1 MKQFQD
7 NKKPSKLTYFYVGSF
22 IVLFLALVVFLVL
35 YWTKPIAYKK
45 LENLPEIEASEALT
59 KHVNESGTQTSYYVL
74 FYHKDSLTTSMIEET
89 VLEYANLVRKDGKD
103 STLAKIYLLEYTA
116 ENEAVIKAID
126 SKIKDAST
134 CPVLIKVSNQKV
146 ASGGLD
152 LTISD
157 INDCLNDLIYDYNNK
172 EKK

>member
-7 NKKPSKLTYFYVGSF
+7 NKKPSKLTYFYVASF

-35 YWTKPIAYKK
+35 YWIKPFAYKK
-45 LENLPEIEASEALT
+45 LESIPEIEASEALT
-59 KHVNESGTQTSYYVL
+59 KHVNEAGTQTSYYVL
-74 FYHKDSLTTSMIEET
+74 IYHKESTTTSMIAET
-89 VLEYANLVRKDGKD
+89 VLEYANLVRTEGKD
-103 STLAKIYLLEYTA
+103 SKLAKLYVLEYTA

-126 SKIKDAST
+126 SKIKDATT
-134 CPVLIKVSNQKV
+134 CPVLIKVANQKV
-146 ASGGLD
+146 ASGGID

-172 EKK
+172 EEK

>member
-7 NKKPSKLTYFYVGSF
+7 NKKPSKLTYFYVASF

-35 YWTKPIAYKK
+35 YWIKPFAYKK
-45 LENLPEIEASEALT
+45 LESIPEIEASEALT
-59 KHVNESGTQTSYYVL
+59 KHVNEAGTQTSYYVL
-74 FYHKDSLTTSMIEET
+74 IYHKESTTTSMIEET
-89 VLEYANLVRKDGKD
+89 VLEYANLVRTEGKD
-103 STLAKIYLLEYTA
+103 SKLAKLYILEYTA

-126 SKIKDAST
+126 SKIKDATT
-134 CPVLIKVSNQKV
+134 CPVLIKVANQKV
-146 ASGGLD
+146 ASGGID

-172 EKK
+172 EEK

>member
-7 NKKPSKLTYFYVGSF
+7 NKKPSKLTYFYVASF

-35 YWTKPIAYKK
+35 YWIKPFAYKK
-45 LENLPEIEASEALT
+45 LESIPEIEASEALT
-59 KHVNESGTQTSYYVL
+59 KHVNEAGTQTSYYVL
-74 FYHKDSLTTSMIEET
+74 IYHKESTTTSMIAET
-89 VLEYANLVRKDGKD
+89 VLEYANLVRTEGKD
-103 STLAKIYLLEYTA
+103 SKLAKLYILEYTA

-126 SKIKDAST
+126 SKIKDATT
-134 CPVLIKVSNQKV
+134 CPVLIKVANQKV
-146 ASGGLD
+146 ASGGID

-172 EKK
+172 EEK